1 MTTEQDKTLEGL
13 RFAIQMEIDGE
24 EYYQKSS
31 QISTNKLGQQ
41 LFQTLAAEEDLHR
54 HKFEQIYREIQQ
66 KQPWPEISLKLDKG
80 KGLRTIFA
88 QAIEELGTN
97 VEALPTELDAVQK
110 AMDMENKTYDYY
122 QGQGEKASYNAE
134 RDFYQAL
141 MAQERAHFLV
151 LLDYY
156 EYLKN
161 PAAWFVQKE
170 HPSFDGG

>member
-1 MTTEQDKTLEGL
+1 MATEQDKTLEGL
-13 RFAIQMEIDGE
+13 RFAIQMEIDGK

-31 QISTNKLGQQ
+31 QISASRLGQQ
-41 LFQTLAAEEDLHR
+41 LFQTLAAEEDRHR
-54 HKFEQIYREIQQ
+54 CKFEQIYREIQQ
-66 KQPWPEISLKLDKG
+66 RQTWPEIPLKLDKG
-80 KGLRTIFA
+80 KQLRTVFV
-88 QAIEELGTN
+88 QATEESGSSIKAPT
-97 VEALPTELDAVQK
+97 TELETIQK

-122 QGQGEKASYNAE
+122 HSQGEKAGYNAE

-161 PAAWFVQKE
+161 PAAWFTQKE
-170 HPSFDGG
+170 HHSLDGG